1 MKILSPVAH
10 GVIDIAFI
18 TVVAMAPIMLDLV
31 PAVDTACFVMAG
43 GYLLLTL
50 MTDFRYG
57 LIRLVPYPVHGWLD
71 LLTGIALV
79 AAAFIFGFESGSAE
93 RNLFLALGIVS
104 IVTWFITDWRAQT
117 STMMTDRNTE

>member
-10 GVIDIAFI
+10 GVIDIGFI
-18 TVVAMAPIMLDLV
+18 TALAMAPIVLDLV

-57 LIRLVPYPVHGWLD
+57 LIKLVPYPVHGWLD
-71 LLTGIALV
+71 LLTGVALV
-79 AAAFIFGFESGSAE
+79 AAPFVLGFESGSAE
-93 RNLFLALGIVS
+93 RNLFLFLGIVS
-104 IVTWFITDWRAQT
+104 IVVWFLTDWRAQT
-117 STMMTDRNTE
+117 RTMMTDRNT

>member
-18 TVVAMAPIMLDLV
+18 TVLGMAPIMFDLE

-57 LIRLVPYPVHGWLD
+57 LLRVVPYPVHGWLD
-71 LLTGIALV
+71 LITGVALL
-79 AAAFIFGFESGSAE
+79 AAPFLFNFETGSAE
-93 RNLFLALGIVS
+93 RNLAWALGAVS
-104 IVTWFITDWRAQT
+104 VITWLLTDWRAET
-117 STMMTDRNTE
+117 GSLMTDKNT